1 MESAVNILKER
12 ADLRKFIVTVG
23 KASGWQ
29 QNADIQKLIEDNKGD
44 IDVYVLRVGEDTVP
58 GNMAITKLDV
68 SSGLTPVKHPLRIE
82 VEVANRGKNEWQD
95 VTVNLYVD
103 ERPDPVDQV
112 NIPAVK
118 AGETVPVPL
127 FARLEKEGYHHR
139 ASFNDPER

>member
-1 MESAVNILKER
+1 MT
-12 ADLRKFIVTVG
+12 DG
-23 KASGWQ
+23 QASGWQ

-44 IDVYVLRVGEDTVP
+44 IDVYVLRVGEDTP

-118 AGETVPVPL
+118 AERPCRFRCLPGWRGGLPL
-127 FARLEKEGYHHR
+127 HSRRLQ
-139 ASFNDPER
+139 